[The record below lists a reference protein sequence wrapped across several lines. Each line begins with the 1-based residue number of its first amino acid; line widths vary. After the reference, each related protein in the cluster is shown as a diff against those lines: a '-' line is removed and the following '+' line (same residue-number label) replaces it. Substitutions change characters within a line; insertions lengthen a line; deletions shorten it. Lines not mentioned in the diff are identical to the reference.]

1 MSLLCDGG
9 VMRQL
14 GKGPGAAV
22 GGMCFP
28 PAACRVLRPRAP
40 APEAQSG
47 RFAIFIDKTKN
58 INNRLLVSL
67 GGRNFWR
74 SDVLLSW
81 GSE

>member
-1 MSLLCDGG
+1 MSLLCDGD
-9 VMRQL
+9 VMWQL
-14 GKGPGAAV
+14 GKGPGAV

-67 GGRNFWR
+67 
-74 SDVLLSW
+74 VTQTY
-81 GSE
+81 